1 LSPSNGARTADIVA
15 QDLMRLAPADAPKI
29 EANLVSYR
37 RELLELKREYETKL
51 AELADVTV
59 YALGPGLVYLTTDL
73 GIFVDGYFLKQ
84 DINWTDADLES
95 FASYLEENDIRVVIH
110 QWEPSE
116 AIRAAIA
123 KAGAQLVVL
132 DLGDAG
138 IVEDGRLAADGYT
151 RLLRANLEALYR
163 ALRAANG

>member
-1 LSPSNGARTADIVA
+1 
-15 QDLMRLAPADAPKI
+15 MRLAPADASKI

-51 AELADVTV
+51 AELPDVTV

-84 DINWTDADLES
+84 DINWTDADLEG
-95 FASYLEENDIRVVIH
+95 FASYLREHDIGVVVH

-138 IVEDGRLAADGYT
+138 IVEDGRHAADGYS